1 MTCKNSDEKRQM
13 KAEGEKVQS
22 LFQVSQLRTNDVTE
36 FMMQMMYRMRYSQHL
51 RQRGTSAIPGE
62 RLYKVERVVLL
73 YQNRVC

>member
-1 MTCKNSDEKRQM
+1 M

-51 RQRGTSAIPGE
+51 RLREEHLPSRGE
-62 RLYKVERVVLL
+62 RMYKVERVVLL